1 MIVQE
6 PPYDLVALFS
16 DLDMEKLLEQLIERG
31 QEDGRGCLRSL
42 RWRSL
47 RHPGRDQVWQAP
59 QETLRPFVAPGTC
72 FILAWDHAGSGGE
85 RETSERAESVAARR
99 VVEGL
104 GVTADRVL
112 AVAFAPEV
120 ECLLKPTWTRVKA
133 VVAQKRRVEAPKDVE
148 ILARLRTLLRR
159 SNQRLEPDE
168 SFQDALARYPK
179 ETFEALVLTL
189 RLRRAP
195 PLYAEIGRSVSL
207 PMVKRESAADRIA
220 TFLRSWFPPAS

>member
-31 QEDGRGCLRSL
+31 QDRRGCLRSL

-85 RETSERAESVAARR
+85 RETPERAESVAARR

-112 AVAFAPEV
+112 AVAFSPEV
-120 ECLLKPTWTRVKA
+120 ECLLKPIWTRVKE
-133 VVAQKRRVEAPKDVE
+133 VVAQKRRVQTPDDSE
-148 ILARLRTLLRR
+148 ILARLRALPRR
-159 SNQRLEPDE
+159 AVHRMEPDE

-179 ETFEALVLTL
+179 EIFEALLLTL
-189 RLRRAP
+189 QLRRAP

-207 PMVKRESAADRIA
+207 LMVKRESPAARIA
-220 TFLRSWFPPAS
+220 TFLRSWFPLAP